1 MITMKAPIC
10 NFCLTST
17 ILCSSDQAKLD
28 SGRISQLE
36 IDISRALFKLEKSH
50 KAIASSK
57 ILGARSVDG
66 IIVIFIESQ
75 IPISLGEVL
84 SINKDASSVISKDV
98 KIIEKNAQL
107 NKIIQELL
115 LPAKVVG
122 VSNVWLPDGS
132 TFIKV
137 KLNGSPNKNDVKT
150 YIHKLNGVVKEV
162 LGLEI
167 FLED

>member
-1 MITMKAPIC
+1 MTMKAPIC

-36 IDISRALFKLEKSH
+36 VDVSRAIFKLEKSH
-50 KAIASSK
+50 KAIASTIVVS
-57 ILGARSVDG
+57 ARSVNG
-66 IIVIFIESQ
+66 FVIVLIEAQ
-75 IPISLGEVL
+75 IPFSLTEIL
-84 SINKDASSVISKDV
+84 SINKDVGSLISKDV
-98 KIIEKNAQL
+98 RIVEKNAPL
-107 NKIIQELL
+107 NKIVQELL
-115 LPAKVVG
+115 LPAKVMG

-132 TFIKV
+132 RFIKV
-137 KLNGSPNKNDVKT
+137 RLNGGSNRNEINT
-150 YIHKLNGVVKEV
+150 YVGRLNSIVKEV